1 MTANSIPMMPPSP
14 SGDALV
20 TPPPVSMPTSGGSLS
35 DGHGVDVVVPVVVT
49 DGAAVALGTTD
60 TVVIAAADREPDLVT
75 DAVPLGVAC
84 ADADESGDTLGA
96 LDAKTADD
104 DGDAV
109 DDDDAR
115 PVCDAADADA
125 DCEASADAE
134 LAAVREIPVAA
145 GDSVAGDCVVE
156 TERECSGDAL
166 VDALTA
172 ADRECDTDAL
182 TERVHAG
189 DRDCD
194 ADTLGDREMMGE
206 RDGDAETLSDRV
218 RTTVAV
224 VDRVRDG
231 VALLDIDCVWDEEL
245 VDDGVA
251 EDVADEDRLS
261 ATPTLQLERR
271 DRRASTRSISRQ
283 RLK

>member
-1 MTANSIPMMPPSP
+1 MTANSIPTMPPSP

-20 TPPPVSMPTSGGSLS
+20 APPPVSMPTSGGSLS

-49 DGAAVALGTTD
+49 DGAAVALGTAD
-60 TVVIAAADREPDLVT
+60 SVVIAAADREPDLVT

-84 ADADESGDTLGA
+84 ADADESDVTLGA
-96 LDAKTADD
+96 LDGKTADD

-125 DCEASADAE
+125 DSEASADADV
-134 LAAVREIPVAA
+134 AAVCEIPVAA
-145 GDSVAGDCVVE
+145 GDSVYGDCVVE
-156 TERECSGDAL
+156 TEREGSGDTL

-172 ADRECDTDAL
+172 ADRECDADAL

-194 ADTLGDREMMGE
+194 ADTLGDRVMTGE
-206 RDGDAETLSDRV
+206 RVGDAETLSDRV

-251 EDVADEDRLS
+251 EDVAEADGDGLS
-261 ATPTLQLERR
+261 ARPKLERERR
-271 DRRASTRSISRQ
+271 DSAASTRSIS
-283 RLK
+283 